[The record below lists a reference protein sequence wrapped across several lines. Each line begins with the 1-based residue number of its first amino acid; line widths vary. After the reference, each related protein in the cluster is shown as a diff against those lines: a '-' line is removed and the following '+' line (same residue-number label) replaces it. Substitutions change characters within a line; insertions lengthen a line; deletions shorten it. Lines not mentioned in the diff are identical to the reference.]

1 MLPTLREYYNRY
13 VYLVC
18 IMIFFICLL
27 LMFSFM
33 RNTTTITL
41 VDAVAALCTIA
52 FAITYNLVR
61 EQRSYWLY
69 VIRSAKAIIDP
80 KDLKKVNYKEKA
92 TYNKKVAI
100 LHRPLI
106 TALGT
111 TILACI
117 TTYAGYLFMPNYFT
131 YFVCFMGIVIYPLFA
146 CALYYYIV
154 PYYIAQS
161 LFFLTNKEHDYHKK
175 ISLMALIGWDLFN
188 STIVNLAL
196 VLPIARKPAFNL
208 QDGYYSIKFIIAML
222 ILMVIVG
229 FFTILTAKAK
239 RKYSFIGELF
249 SGEIDIASMQSS
261 PILNKFGT
269 NRRKHYLCYLFI
281 CIIWTC
287 LACLLFGVMIPV
299 KSFTAIYLFC
309 LLPLLILF
317 CLERHLSLS
326 NEYTQAVIIKNV
338 LQQNENLVELINSID
353 KMARAEQMKMDKA
366 NEVET
371 LTI

>member
-18 IMIFFICLL
+18 IMIFLICLL

-33 RNTTTITL
+33 RNTTTINLT
-41 VDAVAALCTIA
+41 DAVAALCSIA

-61 EQRSYWLY
+61 EQRNYWLY

-80 KDLKKVNYKEKA
+80 KDLKEVNYKEKA
-92 TYNKKVAI
+92 TYNKKVAMT
-100 LHRPLI
+100 HRPLI
-106 TALGT
+106 TALST

-117 TTYAGYLFMPNYFT
+117 ATYAGYLFMPNYFT
-131 YFVCFMGIVIYPLFA
+131 YFVFFMGIVIYPLFA
-146 CALYYYIV
+146 WGLYYYIV
-154 PYYIAQS
+154 PYNIAQS
-161 LFFLTNKEHDYHKK
+161 LLFLTNKENDYHQKN
-175 ISLMALIGWDLFN
+175 SLMTLIGWDLFN
-188 STIVNLAL
+188 STMVNLAL
-196 VLPIARKPAFNL
+196 VLPIARKPAFSL

-239 RKYSFIGELF
+239 RKHSFIGELF
-249 SGEIDIASMQSS
+249 SGEIDVNSMQSS
-261 PILNKFGT
+261 PILKKFGT
-269 NRRKHYLCYLFI
+269 NRRKHYLSYLLI

-287 LACLLFGVMIPV
+287 LACLLFGVLIPV

-317 CLERHLSLS
+317 CLERHFCLS
-326 NEYTQAVIIKNV
+326 NEFNQAVIIKNV
-338 LQQNENLVELINSID
+338 LQQNENLVELIKNID

-366 NEVET
+366 IET
-371 LTI
+371 ETVTV